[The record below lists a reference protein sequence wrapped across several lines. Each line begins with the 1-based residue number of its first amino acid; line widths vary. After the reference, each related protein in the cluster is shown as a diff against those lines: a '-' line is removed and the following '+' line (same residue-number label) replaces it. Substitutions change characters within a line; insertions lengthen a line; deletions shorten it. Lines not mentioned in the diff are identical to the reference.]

1 MLSGQVRGSS
11 VHGAPGGHRSAPR
24 GRAELSADVPGA
36 GRQGPPPLQPAGL
49 LQRHRRAGA
58 GPTGQEVTLHHPR
71 LSTAAQLQVQQL
83 RRRAAHRHRLGNHL
97 LRQVPL
103 LGGKSGICNN
113 ICPLVRPKQVF
124 CVVVSM
130 GLLLHCDLKIHCAL
144 SFPKGN
150 SISFLQP

>member
-36 GRQGPPPLQPAGL
+36 GRQSPPPLQPAGL

-58 GPTGQEVTLHHPR
+58 GPTGQEVALHHPR

-103 LGGKSGICNN
+103 LGGKSSICNN

-124 CVVVSM
+124 
-130 GLLLHCDLKIHCAL
+130 DLRTVL
-144 SFPKGN
+144 N
-150 SISFLQP
+150 SVIFFRWSYLYTAT